1 MAFRHG
7 RVVGI
12 VRAHAAAAS
21 HVPALAAAA
30 SHVPDASLAAT
41 SRLRL
46 RLLQL
51 RMHLVSCPSGVQ
63 WLGELP
69 FDGFLSERS
78 RRGGV
83 RWTCFRLLP
92 AALHRLLHRRLR
104 LFEHDERRVP
114 LRQSR

>member
-30 SHVPDASLAAT
+30 SHASLAAT

-51 RMHLVSCPSGVQ
+51 RMHLGLSCPSGVHVQ

-69 FDGFLSERS
+69 FDG
-78 RRGGV
+78 
-83 RWTCFRLLP
+83 LL
-92 AALHRLLHRRLR
+92 L
-104 LFEHDERRVP
+104 
-114 LRQSR
+114 